1 MGFTA
6 SADRGIVPGGPGR
19 RVSWRLR
26 LAAGAVSAALA
37 GAAALPMAGTASA
50 SPGGADSSSE
60 AETLTLNAM
69 PHGTV
74 TFHRERNTLLARVV
88 MYGLTP
94 GSSHAVDLLT
104 PGLPGIIP
112 FSPFTV
118 NNSGGADKLLAS
130 SYSGPWKPGSRLVI
144 RMGTERNPVAHA
156 PIAETARL
164 QSSGAAMHRLI
175 SVEVSSGGVSYGTP
189 RGRATI
195 SYNSVHHTLT
205 VTVHA
210 SGLTP
215 GPHAAHI
222 HLGSCESQGP
232 VLYMLADLV
241 ANSQGRVVDAVR
253 VLTNV
258 TTPIPAHGWYLNI
271 HQGNSENILN
281 KGNPTIYFRPLL
293 CANIHGWTLAS

>member
-1 MGFTA
+1 MSVTA
-6 SADRGIVPGGPGR
+6 SADRGIVPDAPGR
-19 RVSWRLR
+19 RLSWRLR

-37 GAAALPMAGTASA
+37 GAAVLPTAGAAGASVR
-50 SPGGADSSSE
+50 GADSPSQTE
-60 AETLTLNAM
+60 TETLHAM
-69 PHGTV
+69 PHGMV
-74 TFHRERNTLLARVV
+74 TFHRGRHGLLAHVV

-104 PGLPGIIP
+104 PGLPGVIP
-112 FSPFTV
+112 FSTFTA
-118 NNSGGADKLLAS
+118 NNGGDADAHLAS
-130 SYSGPWKPGSRLVI
+130 SYSGRWTPGSRLVI

-156 PIAETARL
+156 PIAQTARL
-164 QSSGAAMHRLI
+164 QSPGATAHRFI
-175 SVEVSSGGVSYGTP
+175 SVEVSSAGVRYGTP
-189 RGRATI
+189 KGRATI
-195 SYNSVHHTLT
+195 AYSSVHHTLT

-241 ANSQGRVVDAVR
+241 ANSNGKVVDAVR
-253 VLTNV
+253 VFKDV

-271 HQGNSENILN
+271 HQGNSENILS

-293 CANIHGWTLAS
+293 CANIHGR